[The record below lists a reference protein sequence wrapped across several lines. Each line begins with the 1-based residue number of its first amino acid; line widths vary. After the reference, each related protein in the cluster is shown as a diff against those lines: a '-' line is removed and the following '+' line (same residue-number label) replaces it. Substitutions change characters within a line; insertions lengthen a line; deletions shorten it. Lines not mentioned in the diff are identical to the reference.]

1 MKEAVIVDYLRTPFS
16 RSRPNVPERDKLND
30 FRMDVLAGKLIKT
43 MINRKNINPKEIGDV
58 LIGSAFQV
66 MEQWMYGGRSIVAL
80 AELPDT
86 VPSQGI
92 DRQCG
97 SSMNTIHTG
106 AMQIMTGQ
114 SDIVVSAGIEHMTHI
129 PMVNN
134 QNIDP
139 PTFLAVED
147 KYDKYDFGTGFVMGL
162 TAEKLFKQA
171 AEKFSLTRE
180 DLDKYSLESHEFAA
194 RGQDEGFFKEEIM
207 PVELASGEI
216 FNLDA
221 SVRRGSTME
230 KMASL
235 SPSFD
240 FEGVIT
246 PGNSS
251 PLNAGATAMVLMSKE
266 KAKEYS
272 GIEPLAT
279 IKSMGWAGV
288 NPGIMGLGPVPASK
302 KALTK
307 AGLEAKDIDFWEIN
321 EAFAIVA
328 LNCIKELNIDR
339 EKVNVKGGAVALGHP
354 LGATGTRLVGTLAR
368 VLNWEDGQYGLAT
381 ACIGGGQGI
390 ATVIEKGG

>member
-1 MKEAVIVDYLRTPFS
+1 MREVVIVDYLRTPFS
-16 RSRPNVPERDKLND
+16 RSRPNAPEKDLLND
-30 FRMDVLAGKLIKT
+30 FRMDVMAGRLIKT
-43 MINRKNINPKEIGDV
+43 MINRKGINPNEIGDV
-58 LIGSAFQV
+58 LVGAAFHV
-66 MEQWMYGGRSIVAL
+66 MEQWLYGGRGVVAL

-86 VPSQGI
+86 VSAQAI

-106 AMQIMTGQ
+106 AMQIMTGN

-129 PMVNN
+129 PMAGNPH
-134 QNIDP
+134 IDP
-139 PTFLAVED
+139 PTFLAADE
-147 KYDKYDFGTGFVMGL
+147 KYEKYDFGTGFIMGL

-171 AEKFSLTRE
+171 AEKFGITRE
-180 DLDKYSLESHEFAA
+180 DLDQYSLESHEMAA
-194 RGQDEGFFKEEIM
+194 KGQDEGFFKDELM
-207 PVELASGEI
+207 PVELANGEI
-216 FNLDA
+216 FDIDA

-230 KMASL
+230 KMSSL
-235 SPSFD
+235 MPAFD
-240 FEGVIT
+240 FDGVIT

-266 KAKEYS
+266 KAKEY
-272 GIEPLAT
+272 GFDPLAT

-288 NPGIMGLGPVPASK
+288 NPGIMGAGPVPASR
-302 KALTK
+302 KALK
-307 AGLEAKDIDFWEIN
+307 MAGLEAKDIDFWEIN

-328 LNCIKELNIDR
+328 LNAIKELGIDR
-339 EKVNVKGGAVALGHP
+339 NKVNVKGGAIALGHP

-368 VLNWEDGQYGLAT
+368 ILHWEDGQYGLAN

>member
-1 MKEAVIVDYLRTPFS
+1 MRDVVIADYLRTPFS
-16 RSRPNVPERDKLND
+16 RSRPAQPERDKLHEI
-30 FRMDVLAGKLIKT
+30 RMDTQAGKLIKT
-43 MINRKNINPKEIGDV
+43 MIDRKGINPVEIGDV
-58 LIGSAFQV
+58 LVGCASQV
-66 MEQWMYGGRSIVAL
+66 GEQWLYGGRGLVAI
-80 AELPDT
+80 AELPET
-86 VPSQGI
+86 VTAQAI

-106 AMQIMTGQ
+106 AMQIMTGN
-114 SDIVVSAGIEHMTHI
+114 SDIVVSAGLEHMTRV
-129 PMVNN
+129 PMPP
-134 QNIDP
+134 QDNIDP
-139 PTFLAVED
+139 PMFLAADE
-147 KYDKYDFGTGFVMGL
+147 KYKKYDFETGFNMGW
-162 TAEKLFKQA
+162 TAEKLFKQT
-171 AEKFSLTRE
+171 AEKFGLTRE
-180 DLDKYSLESHEFAA
+180 DLDRYSLESHELAA
-194 RGQDEGFFKEEIM
+194 NAQDEGFFKDELM
-207 PVELASGEI
+207 PIELPSGEI
-216 FNLDA
+216 FDFDA

-230 KMASL
+230 VMASL
-235 SPSFD
+235 MPSFD
-240 FEGVIT
+240 FEGVCT

-266 KAKEYS
+266 KAREY

-302 KALTK
+302 KALKK

-328 LNCIKELNIDR
+328 LNCIKELGIDR
-339 EKVNVKGGAVALGHP
+339 NKVNVKGGAVAIGHP

-368 VLNWEDGQYGLAT
+368 ILNWENGQYGLAN